1 MTAAKLS
8 DPSDN
13 PDPQLATPVA
23 LRLAVEDFLF
33 HDAALLDSWR
43 LEEWLALWTE
53 EVTYLV
59 PATDRPSGDP
69 AHDLFLIQDDRF
81 LLEQRVGSLMTRTA
95 WAESPHSTTR
105 RIVSN
110 VRASR
115 RERNGMIAATANFV
129 VYRARGATV
138 DIYPG
143 HYEMLLEE
151 GGPAGFRI
159 RQRKAVLSLEQLR
172 PHGRVSFIL

>member
-1 MTAAKLS
+1 MTVGDLAAGEQHR
-8 DPSDN
+8 DPRA
-13 PDPQLATPVA
+13 ATPFG
-23 LRLAVEDFLF
+23 LRLSVEDFLYL
-33 HDAALLDSWR
+33 DAALLDAWR
-43 LEEWLALWTE
+43 LEEWLELWTE
-53 EVTYLV
+53 EVSYLV

-110 VRASR
+110 VRAAR
-115 RERNGMIAATANFV
+115 RDDGLIDATANFV
-129 VYRARGATV
+129 VYRSRAATV
-138 DIYPG
+138 DVYPG
-143 HYEMLLEE
+143 HYQMLLDQ
-151 GGPAGFRI
+151 GGPAGFRM
-159 RQRKAVLSLEQLR
+159 RLRKATLSLEELR